1 MFKQHQKRIQRAYTT
16 VVVVITT
23 AAGAYAIGMRA
34 ASERASARRAD
45 VARLEAEAR
54 RVKKHADETNA
65 QFANV
70 RREYSTVVRTASRHE
85 KTMLRDLAAAQ
96 RAARRT
102 GTNVAAPLS
111 YSTSVQTSFASAA
124 PVSSAASSAPTSGT
138 S

>member
-16 VVVVITT
+16 VVVVVTT

-45 VARLEAEAR
+45 VTRLGAELR
-54 RVKKHADETNA
+54 RAGQHADQTNA
-65 QFANV
+65 QFAKV
-70 RREYSTVVRTASRHE
+70 RREYRTVVRTASRHE
-85 KTMLRDLAAAQ
+85 KTMLRDLAAARQ
-96 RAARRT
+96 AAKRT
-102 GTNVAAPLS
+102 GSNIAAPLS

-124 PVSSAASSAPTSGT
+124 PVSSATSSAPTSGT

>member
-1 MFKQHQKRIQRAYTT
+1 MLKQHQKRIQRVYTT

-34 ASERASARRAD
+34 AGERAAARRAE
-45 VARLEAEAR
+45 VSRLEAEAR
-54 RVKKHADETNA
+54 RVAKQADQTNA

-70 RREYSTVVRTASRHE
+70 RREYRTVVRTASRQE

-96 RAARRT
+96 RAAKRT
-102 GTNVAAPLS
+102 GTHVAAPLS

-124 PVSSAASSAPTSGT
+124 PVSGAASSAPTSGT